1 MSRKSIYWGV
11 VTVLICWASLVI
23 PGSAQHFEQVKGTL
37 AQVSAGRNEVFGVD
51 TKANVW
57 RYHPTTKSFAK
68 IAGVSLAQVAVG
80 GGSVTQL
87 DEVWGINSSF
97 NVYRFNYTTK
107 SFDQI
112 PGAALTQITVGVGNE
127 DQCHPYEVWG
137 IASNQEVFRYD
148 YCANKFNQSANSFL
162 TSIAT
167 GASDVWG
174 TINSEAYHYSFG
186 QEQFVQTAGTMAEIA
201 VGVNDVWG
209 IDGSGDLYRYDPNN
223 GGWNSFGS
231 PVNQVAAG
239 GDGVWVLSEGTV
251 WRFDSSAEAFL
262 EVPGELQS
270 ITVGSGAGIF
280 GVNSSNQVFTWVR
293 P

>member
-1 MSRKSIYWGV
+1 MSRKHVCWFV
-11 VTVLICWASLVI
+11 ALVLICWATLVI
-23 PGSAQHFEQVKGTL
+23 PGFAQHFEQVKGTL

-51 TKANVW
+51 NKANVW
-57 RYHPTTKSFAK
+57 RYHPTTKSFGK

-87 DEVWGINSSF
+87 DEVWGVNGSF
-97 NVYRFNYTTK
+97 GVYRFNYTTK

-112 PGAALTQITVGVGNE
+112 PGVTLMQITVGVGNE

-137 IASNQEVFRYD
+137 VAPSQEVFRYD
-148 YCANKFNQSANSFL
+148 YCANLFHQSAGSFL

-167 GASDVWG
+167 GGSDVWG
-174 TINSEAYHYSFG
+174 IINSEIFHYSFA
-186 QEQFVQTAGTMAEIA
+186 QEQFVQITGNLTQIA

-209 IDGSGDLYRYDPNN
+209 IDNSSLYRYDPNN
-223 GGWNSFGS
+223 GGLNPFGS

-239 GDGVWVLSEGTV
+239 GDGVWVLSEGDIF
-251 WRFDSSAEAFL
+251 RFDSSAEEFI

-270 ITVGSGAGIF
+270 IAVGSGAGIF
-280 GVNSSNQVFTWVR
+280 GINSSNQVFTWVR